1 MFKTAKCDARED
13 GKTGRA
19 RGTCRRK
26 WRRFLY
32 KELLKQRQN
41 KLQGVTTLFV
51 SQLNKLCKAKIEN
64 RYKLVFQ
71 ILKPLI

>member
-13 GKTGRA
+13 GKTGEA

-32 KELLKQRQN
+32 KDLLKQR
-41 KLQGVTTLFV
+41 
-51 SQLNKLCKAKIEN
+51 
-64 RYKLVFQ
+64 
-71 ILKPLI
+71 